1 MTNDKL
7 SRDRSV
13 RCEEEGSAEREQRL
27 LRALSAMRKQMQ
39 DLDAQWNT
47 RLTEQIRSSG
57 EERGHLLRHNALLRE
72 QLAAANQ
79 RAELAEARESRW
91 RSLVE
96 GRIGGLSAKAEEL
109 VGEVSWGVDDLKLG
123 NRGESEGRTPRER
136 VEGPVGRR
144 EVERSSGKP
153 VTPKPTMA
161 EVVLRTPVKKVQRG
175 PEPRSTSG
183 STQVKQRAE
192 PVRKSRRPRPKA
204 CHECGSLEHLAIG
217 CPRRA
222 CRHCKAEGHLMAS
235 CPKLPPLICW
245 GCAKRGHVL
254 VDCPNPEAH

>member
-13 RCEEEGSAEREQRL
+13 RCEEESSAVREQRP

-57 EERGHLLRHNALLRE
+57 EERGNLLRHNALLRE

-123 NRGESEGRTPRER
+123 DRGESEGRTSRER

-144 EVERSSGKP
+144 EVEMSSGKP
-153 VTPKPTMA
+153 VTPKPTIW
-161 EVVLRTPVKKVQRG
+161 
-175 PEPRSTSG
+175 PRWYWG
-183 STQVKQRAE
+183 HR
-192 PVRKSRRPRPKA
+192 SRRFR
-204 CHECGSLEHLAIG
+204 
-217 CPRRA
+217 
-222 CRHCKAEGHLMAS
+222 
-235 CPKLPPLICW
+235 
-245 GCAKRGHVL
+245 
-254 VDCPNPEAH
+254 